1 MPEPPA
7 IQPGAYVMTWH
18 GVDAPVWFHADGFYA
33 CRWAGRWWHG
43 RWSQVGGVLRVTE
56 WVMDD
61 PAVQIEWAVTLT
73 GPRDGSIGASP
84 WRLAPVVEGRVR

>member
-1 MPEPPA
+1 
-7 IQPGAYVMTWH
+7 
-18 GVDAPVWFHADGFYA
+18 
-33 CRWAGRWWHG
+33 
-43 RWSQVGGVLRVTE
+43 
-56 WVMDD
+56 VMDD